1 MSIIKNSFDN
11 IPLGMCIF
19 DENGRLRLCNR
30 RMHYIAGIL
39 LNGSA
44 FTLDDLRSALAD
56 PPSKVTELD
65 AEMHVYL
72 FPDSTVMRFS
82 EHHVTGSDGEPLTE
96 ITAADVTELAGLSI
110 RLEEENLRIEDANRR
125 ARRLYDNMPEIIRD
139 EETLAMKLRVHDDI
153 GHTIMSARRA
163 LQNEESI
170 ENIRASAAQ
179 WENSINLLC
188 HATRSSE
195 PHDPVTY
202 AVERADALGVR
213 VIISGMLPTDSGAR
227 SLLALSVREC
237 TSNCLKHAA
246 ASELYVSVS
255 INSFSCSVTVTN
267 NGTPPTHE
275 IIEGG
280 GLSGLR
286 RRVENAGGA
295 MSVISLPRFVLA
307 VSLPLPCVL
316 YPA

>member
-1 MSIIKNSFDN
+1 
-11 IPLGMCIF
+11 
-19 DENGRLRLCNR
+19 
-30 RMHYIAGIL
+30 
-39 LNGSA
+39 
-44 FTLDDLRSALAD
+44 
-56 PPSKVTELD
+56 
-65 AEMHVYL
+65 
-72 FPDSTVMRFS
+72 
-82 EHHVTGSDGEPLTE
+82 
-96 ITAADVTELAGLSI
+96 
-110 RLEEENLRIEDANRR
+110 
-125 ARRLYDNMPEIIRD
+125 
-139 EETLAMKLRVHDDI
+139 
-153 GHTIMSARRA
+153 
-163 LQNEESI
+163 
-170 ENIRASAAQ
+170 
-179 WENSINLLC
+179 
-188 HATRSSE
+188 
-195 PHDPVTY
+195 
-202 AVERADALGVR
+202 
-213 VIISGMLPTDSGAR
+213 MLPTDSGAR

-316 YPA
+316 YPS